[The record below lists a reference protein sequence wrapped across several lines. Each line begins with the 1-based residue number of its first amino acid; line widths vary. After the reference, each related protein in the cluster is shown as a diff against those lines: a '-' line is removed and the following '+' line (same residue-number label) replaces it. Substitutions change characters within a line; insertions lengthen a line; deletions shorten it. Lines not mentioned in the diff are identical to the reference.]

1 MDGLEPEVSRYRKL
15 FWTLG
20 ILCAVLFLLVIG
32 IIVRN
37 YFDNSG
43 DGEINEAEEQ
53 TGLEA
58 EISMAESI
66 DEAIGIYE
74 KYLDVAK
81 NDEERVEIL
90 NQRVDY
96 IMQNDDKKAYSE
108 QALEDVIAIDGILK
122 TVSSA
127 AQVANTAD
135 DLGNTD
141 VLKKYEKI
149 ADERSEAE
157 GDNLDDQANG

>member
-1 MDGLEPEVSRYRKL
+1 M
-15 FWTLG
+15 
-20 ILCAVLFLLVIG
+20 FLLNGVVLPLTIAQEG
-32 IIVRN
+32 ANNIATIYLADLEEGHYDILVK
-37 YFDNSG
+37 YIG
-43 DGEINEAEEQ
+43 DGYYTIKFRHS
-53 TGLEA
+53 G
-58 EISMAESI
+58 M
-66 DEAIGIYE
+66 
-74 KYLDVAK
+74 YLDVAK